1 MTVGRAG
8 GVASGVRRVTE
19 RWAIRASVAVP
30 DGSGL
35 PGYPR
40 SFAAKTQFF
49 FLTPPGGPTILG
61 QVCKGRLPGA
71 LLSAPLFVGDGVRGV
86 VAKRG

>member
-1 MTVGRAG
+1 MTVATG
-8 GVASGVRRVTE
+8 GAASVVLQATE
-19 RWAIRASVAVP
+19 RRAVGGSGAVP
-30 DGSGL
+30 DASGL

-40 SFAAKTQFF
+40 SFAAKPQFF